1 MELAFNFFL
10 ILFNIQLMAKVDFV
24 PLSPEEIERVEI
36 EELKHRMEIK
46 DHQREQR
53 QAQAARVIGQNDF
66 VPKAAGGGGN
76 ASQAAGEP
84 GLNRQRTA
92 APSRPLATAVGA
104 AIVPTGIKRTTTN
117 AVPETPAGGSVK
129 AKN

>member
-53 QAQAARVIGQNDF
+53 QAQAAKVIGQNDF

-76 ASQAAGEP
+76 PSQAAGEP

-104 AIVPTGIKRTTTN
+104 AIVPAGIKRTTTN

>member
-66 VPKAAGGGGN
+66 VPKAAGGN
-76 ASQAAGEP
+76 ASQAPGEP

-92 APSRPLATAVGA
+92 APTRPPLATAVGA
-104 AIVPTGIKRTTTN
+104 AIVPPGIKRTTTT

>member
-1 MELAFNFFL
+1 MAFNFFL
-10 ILFNIQLMAKVDFV
+10 ILFNIRLMAKVDFV

-66 VPKAAGGGGN
+66 VPKAAGGN
-76 ASQAAGEP
+76 ASQAPGEP

-92 APSRPLATAVGA
+92 APTRPLATAVGA
-104 AIVPTGIKRTTTN
+104 AIVPAGIKRTTTN